1 MVYNLMTLYQR
12 SALKRF
18 NIIWK
23 GNFFAPGE
31 GKSELDR
38 HFGQIH
44 FAIDKY
50 LQTLKDLEGDINNL
64 LKAISTN
71 GISAKT
77 YLITPDRKA
86 EPKITATIEN
96 SHVLRS
102 YFFEDGVIKSQLATE
117 IGPISIVKFKN
128 LRTRSNTSTSVTGAV
143 SIAPIMEN
151 DNS

>member
-64 LKAISTN
+64 L
-71 GISAKT
+71 
-77 YLITPDRKA
+77 ITPDRKA

-117 IGPISIVKFKN
+117 IGPIEVHQQQYLF
-128 LRTRSNTSTSVTGAV
+128 L
-143 SIAPIMEN
+143 
-151 DNS
+151 